1 MAYAGKFWAV
11 ERCGERAPRRR
22 FCRGLLFGRVR
33 DYNTRMYTKILFVLV
48 TLTSFF
54 LFPGIG
60 AEISILEPAL
70 VIAPTISLYPTF
82 LQQGDPLLIVVDN
95 PSRLPPRRIKV
106 GADSLEVFPFRNNY
120 AALLGIN
127 LNSATGTR
135 KAVAVLSGGKEL
147 TQEFTIAERT
157 RVTLPLGIPQK
168 LGGNTK
174 ASQAK
179 LAATLAGENKR
190 LEDILSEKEVLWTE
204 DFLVPLAS
212 TTVTDVYGYSR
223 LTGDYTIP
231 HKGVDFR
238 AAKGT
243 PVLAMNRGLVRLAE
257 PFVVYGNTV
266 TLDHGLGVH
275 TLYMHL
281 SKMRVSPEET
291 VERGQII
298 GLSGDSGY
306 AEFPHLHISVRI
318 GGVSIDPLVFLSLFQ
333 VSEQIQKF

>member
-1 MAYAGKFWAV
+1 M
-11 ERCGERAPRRR
+11 
-22 FCRGLLFGRVR
+22 
-33 DYNTRMYTKILFVLV
+33 KILLV
-48 TLTSFF
+48 FIALAVFL
-54 LFPGIG
+54 LFPGIS
-60 AEISILEPAL
+60 AEIPILEPAL
-70 VIAPTISLYPTF
+70 VIAPTISLYPKL

-95 PSRLPPRRIKV
+95 PSRLPPRRITA
-106 GADSLEVFPFRNNY
+106 GTTSLEVFPFRNGY
-120 AALLGIN
+120 AALLGID

-135 KAVAVLSGGKEL
+135 RVVATLSGGREIAK
-147 TQEFTIAERT
+147 EFTVAERM

-179 LAATLAGENKR
+179 LATTLADENKR
-190 LEDILSEKEVLWTE
+190 LEDILSEKQALWTE
-204 DFLVPLAS
+204 DFLAPLAS
-212 TTVTDVYGYSR
+212 VTVTDSYGYSR

-238 AAKGT
+238 AEKDT
-243 PVLAMNRGLVRLAE
+243 PVLAMNRGLLRLAE
-257 PFVVYGNTV
+257 QFVIYGNTV
-266 TLDHGLGVH
+266 VLDHGLGVQ
-275 TLYMHL
+275 TFYMHL
-281 SKMRVSPEET
+281 SEVYVSPGET

-333 VSEQIQKF
+333 ASERIQE